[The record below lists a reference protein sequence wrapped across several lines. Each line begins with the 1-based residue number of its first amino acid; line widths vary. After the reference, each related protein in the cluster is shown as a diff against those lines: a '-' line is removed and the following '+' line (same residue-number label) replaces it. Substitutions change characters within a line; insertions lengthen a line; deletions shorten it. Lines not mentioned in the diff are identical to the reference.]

1 LVLKRLFFS
10 CALRKSCRMNP
21 LPLFR
26 SLVLLILLTSACA
39 LCPETAFAQAEGGEA
54 GGEIALET
62 DAPSDAAIAQRI
74 ATIFGEIDTL
84 SGVEISVE
92 SGVVT
97 LTGETLTA
105 DAASRAEALAL
116 RVEGVVTVENRI
128 DRDLSVSTRVAPAMG
143 GLETT
148 LQDLV
153 RIIPL
158 LALAMAVFLVLGGI
172 GWLLSRWDGLWRL
185 LAPNSFVADLLG
197 STVFSLFVVFGLVS
211 ALTLLDATAFLGA
224 LLGAAGVIGLAVGF
238 AVKDTIEN
246 YIASIMLSVRQP
258 FRPNDHV
265 VIDGQEGRVI
275 RLTSRATVLMTL
287 EGNHLRLPN
296 ALVFKAVI
304 LNYTR
309 NPERRFD
316 FVLGVDPEDDPLSAV
331 ETGLEAL
338 KALKFVMT
346 EPDPAAGIR
355 EVGDSTINLFFS
367 AWIDQTA
374 ADFLKSRSVA
384 IATVKAALDSAGF
397 TLPDPTYRLRIDSG
411 SLPTAAKPKPAPDTD
426 RAPVRPAKTP
436 SAEITDVAPD
446 TSLAERVEEE
456 RRETQ
461 AGDLL
466 SEDAPSE

>member
-1 LVLKRLFFS
+1 MTRLIF
-10 CALRKSCRMNP
+10 K
-21 LPLFR
+21 LPLA
-26 SLVLLILLTSACA
+26 LLIALASVMLALTAPA
-39 LCPETAFAQAEGGEA
+39 LAQTEGGEA
-54 GGEIALET
+54 SGEIHLQT
-62 DAPSDAAIAQRI
+62 DAPADAAIAQRI

-92 SGVVT
+92 AGVVT
-97 LTGETLTA
+97 LSGQTLTA
-105 DAASRAEALAL
+105 EAANRAEALAS

-128 DRDLSVSTRVAPAMG
+128 DRDVSVATRVAPAVG
-143 GLETT
+143 ELETT
-148 LQDLV
+148 VQDLLRV
-153 RIIPL
+153 LPL
-158 LALAMAVFLVLGGI
+158 LALAAAVFAALSVL
-172 GWLLSRWDGLWRL
+172 GWLLSRWDALWRVL
-185 LAPNSFVADLLG
+185 TPNRFVAELVG
-197 STVFSLFVVFGLVS
+197 STVFGLFLVFGLIS

-246 YIASIMLSVRQP
+246 YIASIMLSIRQP

-316 FVLGVDPEDDPLSAV
+316 FVLGVDPDDDPLSAV
-331 ETGLEAL
+331 ETGLAAL
-338 KALKFVMT
+338 KSLGFVIT
-346 EPDPAAGIR
+346 DPDPAAGIR

-367 AWIDQTA
+367 GWVDQNQ

-384 IATVKAALDSAGF
+384 IATVKAALDAAGF

-411 SLPTAAKPKPAPDTD
+411 VLPTDAAQPAQSRTAKPARPA
-426 RAPVRPAKTP
+426 PAKTP
-436 SAEITDVAPD
+436 TGEATDVAPD
-446 TSLAERVEEE
+446 HSLADRVEEE
-456 RRETQ
+456 RREDG

>member
-1 LVLKRLFFS
+1 MTLMT
-10 CALRKSCRMNP
+10 ALRP
-21 LPLFR
+21 FALLA
-26 SLVLLILLTSACA
+26 VLLSLLLAVPA
-39 LCPETAFAQAEGGEA
+39 PGFAQAEGEQT

-92 SGVVT
+92 AGVVT
-97 LTGETLTA
+97 LTGQTVTA

-128 DRDLSVSTRVAPAMG
+128 GRDVSVATRVAPAVSEF
-143 GLETT
+143 ETT

-153 RIIPL
+153 RFLPL
-158 LALAMAVFLVLGGI
+158 LALAVTVFVILSLI
-172 GWLLSRWDGLWRL
+172 GWLLSRWDAFWRL
-185 LAPNSFVADLLG
+185 LAPNAFVADLLG

-211 ALTLLDATAFLGA
+211 ALTLLDAAAFLGA

-316 FVLGVDPEDDPLSAV
+316 FVLGVDPEDDPLSAL
-331 ETGLEAL
+331 ETGL
-338 KALKFVMT
+338 KALKSLGFVMT
-346 EPDPAAGIR
+346 DPDPSAAIR
-355 EVGDSTINLFFS
+355 EVGDSTINLFF
-367 AWIDQTA
+367 AGWIDQTKS
-374 ADFLKSRSVA
+374 DFMKSRSVA
-384 IATVKAALDSAGF
+384 IATVKAALDEAGF

-411 SLPTAAKPKPAPDTD
+411 ALPAA
-426 RAPVRPAKTP
+426 P
-436 SAEITDVAPD
+436 SAKAPANAAQPAAAPSKPQTPDAADVAPD

-456 RRETQ
+456 RRE
-461 AGDLL
+461 AKSGDLL
-466 SEDAPSE
+466 SEDAPRE

>member
-1 LVLKRLFFS
+1 
-10 CALRKSCRMNP
+10 MNSLILSRP
-21 LPLFR
+21 LA
-26 SLVLLILLTSACA
+26 LLILLASAVLMVSA
-39 LCPETAFAQAEGGEA
+39 PAFAQTEGEQT

-97 LTGETLTA
+97 LMGDTLTA

-143 GLETT
+143 ELETT

-158 LALAMAVFLVLGGI
+158 LALAIAMFLVLGLI
-172 GWLLSRWDGLWRL
+172 GWILSRWDGLWRL

-316 FVLGVDPEDDPLSAV
+316 FTLGVDPEDDPLSAL
-331 ETGLEAL
+331 ETGLEAM
-338 KALKFVMT
+338 KALNFVMA
-346 EPDPAAGIR
+346 EPDPAAGIS

-367 AWIDQTA
+367 AWIDQTDS
-374 ADFLKSRSVA
+374 DFLKSRSVA
-384 IATVKAALDSAGF
+384 IATVKAALDQAGF

-411 SLPTAAKPKPAPDTD
+411 ALPTAAAQPKPAPTSD
-426 RAPVRPAKTP
+426 RASARPAKAASP
-436 SAEITDVAPD
+436 EITDVAPD

-456 RRETQ
+456 RREDTS
-461 AGDLL
+461 GDLL

>member
-1 LVLKRLFFS
+1 MTRLIFKLPLALLTALASMMLVLTAP
-10 CALRKSCRMNP
+10 AL
-21 LPLFR
+21 
-26 SLVLLILLTSACA
+26 
-39 LCPETAFAQAEGGEA
+39 AQTGGGEA
-54 GGEIALET
+54 SGEIHLQT
-62 DAPSDAAIAQRI
+62 DAPADAAIAQRI

-92 SGVVT
+92 AGVVT
-97 LTGETLTA
+97 LSGQTLTA
-105 DAASRAEALAL
+105 EAANRAEALAS

-128 DRDLSVSTRVAPAMG
+128 DRDVSVATRVAPAVG
-143 GLETT
+143 ELETT
-148 LQDLV
+148 VQDLV
-153 RIIPL
+153 RVLPL
-158 LALAMAVFLVLGGI
+158 LALAAAVFVALSVL
-172 GWLLSRWDGLWRL
+172 GWLLSRWDALWRVL
-185 LAPNSFVADLLG
+185 TPNRFVAELVG
-197 STVFSLFVVFGLVS
+197 STVFGLFLVFGLIS

-246 YIASIMLSVRQP
+246 YIASIMLSIRQP

-316 FVLGVDPEDDPLSAV
+316 FVLGVDPDDDPLSAV
-331 ETGLEAL
+331 ETGLTAL
-338 KALKFVMT
+338 KSLGFVMT
-346 EPDPAAGIR
+346 DPDPAAGIR

-367 AWIDQTA
+367 GWVDQNQ

-384 IATVKAALDSAGF
+384 IATVKAALDAAGF

-411 SLPTAAKPKPAPDTD
+411 VLPIDAAQPAQSRTAKPARPAP
-426 RAPVRPAKTP
+426 VNTP
-436 SAEITDVAPD
+436 TGEATDVAPD
-446 TSLAERVEEE
+446 HSLADRVEEE
-456 RRETQ
+456 RREDG

>member
-1 LVLKRLFFS
+1 
-10 CALRKSCRMNP
+10 MNP
-21 LPLFR
+21 LTLFR
-26 SLVLLILLTSACA
+26 SLALLILLASAFA
-39 LCPETAFAQAEGGEA
+39 LCPETAFAQVEGGEA

-62 DAPSDAAIAQRI
+62 DAPSDAAIAARI

-97 LTGETLTA
+97 LTGDTLTA
-105 DAASRAEALAL
+105 EAASRAEALAL

-143 GLETT
+143 ELETT

-153 RIIPL
+153 RVIPL
-158 LALAMAVFLVLGGI
+158 LALAIAVFLVLGGI

-211 ALTLLDATAFLGA
+211 ALTLLDAAAFLGA

-316 FVLGVDPEDDPLSAV
+316 FTLGVDPEDDPLSAL
-331 ETGLEAL
+331 ETGLEAM
-338 KALKFVMT
+338 KALNFVMA

-367 AWIDQTA
+367 AWIDQTES
-374 ADFLKSRSVA
+374 DFLKSRSVA
-384 IATVKAALDSAGF
+384 IATVKAALDQAGF
-397 TLPDPTYRLRIDSG
+397 TLPDPTYRLRIESG
-411 SLPTAAKPKPAPDTD
+411 ALPATAAQPKPAPTSD
-426 RAPVRPAKTP
+426 RASARPVKAASP
-436 SAEITDVAPD
+436 EITDVAPD
-446 TSLAERVEEE
+446 TSLAERVEAE
-456 RRETQ
+456 RREDTS
-461 AGDLL
+461 GDLL

>member
-1 LVLKRLFFS
+1 
-10 CALRKSCRMNP
+10 MNRSVFP
-21 LPLFR
+21 L
-26 SLVLLILLTSACA
+26 SLVLMIA
-39 LCPETAFAQAEGGEA
+39 LVGAMLAFTAPAYAQAESEPS
-54 GGEIALET
+54 GGEISLES
-62 DAPSDAAIAQRI
+62 DAPSDAAIARRI

-92 SGVVT
+92 AGVVT
-97 LTGETLTA
+97 LTGQTMTA
-105 DAASRAEALAL
+105 EAASRAQALAS

-128 DRDLSVSTRVAPAMG
+128 GRDVSVATRVAPAVG
-143 GLETT
+143 ELETT
-148 LQDLV
+148 VQDLV
-153 RIIPL
+153 RVLPL
-158 LALAMAVFLVLGGI
+158 LALAVLVFMALSLL
-172 GWLLSRWDGLWRL
+172 GWLLSRWDGLWRVL
-185 LAPNSFVADLLG
+185 TPNRFVAELVG
-197 STVFSLFVVFGLVS
+197 STVFGLFVVFGLVS
-211 ALTLLDATAFLGA
+211 ALNLLDATAFLGA

-316 FVLGVDPEDDPLSAV
+316 FVLGVDPEDDPLSAI
-331 ETGLEAL
+331 ETGLGAL
-338 KALKFVMT
+338 KSLTFVMT
-346 EPDPAAGIR
+346 EPDPSAGIR
-355 EVGDSTINLFFS
+355 EVGDSTINLFF
-367 AWIDQTA
+367 AGWIDQTQS
-374 ADFLKSRSVA
+374 DFMKSRSVA
-384 IATVKAALDSAGF
+384 IATVKAALDAAGF

-411 SLPTAAKPKPAPDTD
+411 ALPAASPSVKTPARTAKPPSA
-426 RAPVRPAKTP
+426 PAKP
-436 SAEITDVAPD
+436 ELADATDVAPD

-456 RRETQ
+456 RREGKS
-461 AGDLL
+461 GDLL

>member
-1 LVLKRLFFS
+1 
-10 CALRKSCRMNP
+10 MNP
-21 LPLFR
+21 LTLFR
-26 SLVLLILLTSACA
+26 SLVLLILLASACA

-54 GGEIALET
+54 GGEITLET

-143 GLETT
+143 ELETT

-158 LALAMAVFLVLGGI
+158 LALAMAVFLVLGGV

-211 ALTLLDATAFLGA
+211 ALTLLDSTAFLGA

-316 FVLGVDPEDDPLSAV
+316 FTLGVDPEDDPLSAL

-338 KALKFVMT
+338 KTLSFVMA

-355 EVGDSTINLFFS
+355 EVGDSTINLIFS
-367 AWIDQTA
+367 AWIDQTD

-384 IATVKAALDSAGF
+384 IATVKAALDEAGF

-411 SLPTAAKPKPAPDTD
+411 VLPTAAAKPKPEPDTD

-456 RRETQ
+456 RRE
-461 AGDLL
+461 AKSGDLL

>member
-1 LVLKRLFFS
+1 
-10 CALRKSCRMNP
+10 MTP
-21 LPLFR
+21 LILSRPLA
-26 SLVLLILLTSACA
+26 LLILLASAVLMVSA
-39 LCPETAFAQAEGGEA
+39 PAFAQTEGEQT

-62 DAPSDAAIAQRI
+62 DAAIAQRI

-84 SGVEISVE
+84 SSVEISVE

-97 LTGETLTA
+97 LMGDTLTA

-143 GLETT
+143 ELETT

-158 LALAMAVFLVLGGI
+158 LALAIAVFLVLGLI
-172 GWLLSRWDGLWRL
+172 GWLVSRWDGLWRL

-316 FVLGVDPEDDPLSAV
+316 FTLGVDPEDDPLSAL
-331 ETGLEAL
+331 ETGLEAM
-338 KALKFVMT
+338 KALNFVMA
-346 EPDPAAGIR
+346 EPDPAAGIS

-367 AWIDQTA
+367 AWIDQTNS
-374 ADFLKSRSVA
+374 DFLKSRSVA
-384 IATVKAALDSAGF
+384 IATVKAALDQAGF

-411 SLPTAAKPKPAPDTD
+411 ALPATAAQPKSAPTAE
-426 RAPVRPAKTP
+426 RASARPAKAP
-436 SAEITDVAPD
+436 SPEITDVAPD

-456 RRETQ
+456 RREDTS
-461 AGDLL
+461 GDLL

>member
-1 LVLKRLFFS
+1 
-10 CALRKSCRMNP
+10 MNS
-21 LPLFR
+21 LILSR
-26 SLVLLILLTSACA
+26 SLALLILLASAVLMVSA
-39 LCPETAFAQAEGGEA
+39 PAFAQTEGEQT

-62 DAPSDAAIAQRI
+62 DAPSDAAIAARI

-97 LTGETLTA
+97 LMGDTLTA
-105 DAASRAEALAL
+105 DAAGRAEALAL

-143 GLETT
+143 ELETT

-158 LALAMAVFLVLGGI
+158 LALAIAVFLVLGLI

-265 VIDGQEGRVI
+265 VIDGQEGWVI

-316 FVLGVDPEDDPLSAV
+316 FTLGVDPEDDPLSAL
-331 ETGLEAL
+331 ETGLEAM
-338 KALKFVMT
+338 KALNFVMA

-355 EVGDSTINLFFS
+355 EVGDSTINLVFS
-367 AWIDQTA
+367 AWIDQTDS
-374 ADFLKSRSVA
+374 DFLKSRSVA
-384 IATVKAALDSAGF
+384 IATVKAALDQAGF

-411 SLPTAAKPKPAPDTD
+411 ALPTAAAQPQSAPTSD
-426 RAPVRPAKTP
+426 RAPARPAKAASP
-436 SAEITDVAPD
+436 EITDVAPD

-456 RRETQ
+456 RREDTS
-461 AGDLL
+461 GDLL

>member
-1 LVLKRLFFS
+1 
-10 CALRKSCRMNP
+10 MNP

-26 SLVLLILLTSACA
+26 SLALLILLASACA
-39 LCPETAFAQAEGGEA
+39 LCPETAFAQAEDGEA

-62 DAPSDAAIAQRI
+62 DAPSDAAIAGRI
-74 ATIFGEIDTL
+74 ATIFGEIDSL

-97 LTGETLTA
+97 LTGDTLTA

-143 GLETT
+143 ELETT

-158 LALAMAVFLVLGGI
+158 LALAIAMFLVLGGV

-316 FVLGVDPEDDPLSAV
+316 FTLGVDPEDDPLSAL

-338 KALKFVMT
+338 KALSFVMT

-355 EVGDSTINLFFS
+355 EVGDSTINLIFS
-367 AWIDQTA
+367 AWIDQTD

-384 IATVKAALDSAGF
+384 IATVKAALDEAGF

-411 SLPTAAKPKPAPDTD
+411 SLPTAVAKPKPEPASD
-426 RAPVRPAKTP
+426 RASARPAKVPT
-436 SAEITDVAPD
+436 SEITDVAPD

>member
-1 LVLKRLFFS
+1 MS
-10 CALRKSCRMNP
+10 QMTHMTALRPFTLLMACLS
-21 LPLFR
+21 
-26 SLVLLILLTSACA
+26 VLLVFSASA
-39 LCPETAFAQAEGGEA
+39 WAQSEDGEA

-62 DAPSDAAIAQRI
+62 DAPSDAAIAARI
-74 ATIFGEIDTL
+74 ATIFDEIDTL

-92 SGVVT
+92 AGVVT
-97 LTGETLTA
+97 LSGQTVTA
-105 DAASRAEALAL
+105 DAAARAEALAL
-116 RVEGVVTVENRI
+116 RVDGVVTVENRI
-128 DRDLSVSTRVAPAMG
+128 GRDVSVATRVAPAVG
-143 GLETT
+143 ELEST
-148 LQDLV
+148 LEDLV
-153 RIIPL
+153 RVLPL
-158 LALAMAVFLVLGGI
+158 LALAVAVFVVLSVL
-172 GWLLSRWDGLWRL
+172 GWLLSHWDALWRL
-185 LAPNSFVADLLG
+185 LTPNRFVAELVG
-197 STVFSLFVVFGLVS
+197 SSVFGLFVVFGLVS

-316 FVLGVDPEDDPLSAV
+316 FVLGVDPDDDPLSAV
-331 ETGLEAL
+331 ETGLNAMKELA
-338 KALKFVMT
+338 FVSAD
-346 EPDPAAGIR
+346 PDPYAGIR
-355 EVGDSTINLFFS
+355 EVGDSTINLFF
-367 AWIDQTA
+367 AGWIDQTQ
-374 ADFLKSRSVA
+374 ADFNKSRSVA
-384 IATVKAALDSAGF
+384 IATVKAALDEAGF

-411 SLPTAAKPKPAPDTD
+411 ALPGAPTSQAAPSKSARKAVDGPVKPQQTGEA
-426 RAPVRPAKTP
+426 
-436 SAEITDVAPD
+436 TDVAPD

-456 RRETQ
+456 RREGQ
-461 AGDLL
+461 SGDLL

>member
-1 LVLKRLFFS
+1 
-10 CALRKSCRMNP
+10 MNP

-143 GLETT
+143 ESETT

-197 STVFSLFVVFGLVS
+197 STVFSL
-211 ALTLLDATAFLGA
+211 
-224 LLGAAGVIGLAVGF
+224 
-238 AVKDTIEN
+238 
-246 YIASIMLSVRQP
+246 
-258 FRPNDHV
+258 
-265 VIDGQEGRVI
+265 
-275 RLTSRATVLMTL
+275 
-287 EGNHLRLPN
+287 
-296 ALVFKAVI
+296 
-304 LNYTR
+304 
-309 NPERRFD
+309 
-316 FVLGVDPEDDPLSAV
+316 
-331 ETGLEAL
+331 
-338 KALKFVMT
+338 
-346 EPDPAAGIR
+346 
-355 EVGDSTINLFFS
+355 
-367 AWIDQTA
+367 
-374 ADFLKSRSVA
+374 
-384 IATVKAALDSAGF
+384 
-397 TLPDPTYRLRIDSG
+397 
-411 SLPTAAKPKPAPDTD
+411 
-426 RAPVRPAKTP
+426 
-436 SAEITDVAPD
+436 
-446 TSLAERVEEE
+446 
-456 RRETQ
+456 
-461 AGDLL
+461 
-466 SEDAPSE
+466 

>member
-1 LVLKRLFFS
+1 MT
-10 CALRKSCRMNP
+10 ALR
-21 LPLFR
+21 
-26 SLVLLILLTSACA
+26 
-39 LCPETAFAQAEGGEA
+39 AFALLVGLASCLLALTAPALAQAQDGEIS
-54 GGEIALET
+54 GDIALET

-74 ATIFGEIDTL
+74 ATIFDEIDSL

-97 LTGETLTA
+97 LTGDTLTA

-128 DRDLSVSTRVAPAMG
+128 DRDLSVSTRVAPAVG
-143 GLETT
+143 ELEATV
-148 LQDLV
+148 QDFV

-158 LALAMAVFLVLGGI
+158 LALAIAVFVTLGVL
-172 GWLLSRWDGLWRL
+172 GWLLSRWDALWRL
-185 LAPNSFVADLLG
+185 LTPNQFVAELVG

-316 FVLGVDPEDDPLSAV
+316 FTLGVDPEDDPLSAL

-338 KALKFVMT
+338 KALTFVMT
-346 EPDPAAGIR
+346 DPDPAAGIR
-355 EVGDSTINLFFS
+355 EVGDSTINLVFS

-411 SLPTAAKPKPAPDTD
+411 ALPIAATKPEPAPAAD
-426 RAPVRPAKTP
+426 RAPARAAKSP
-436 SAEITDVAPD
+436 SPEITDVAPD

-456 RRETQ
+456 RRE
-461 AGDLL
+461 AKSGDLL
-466 SEDAPSE
+466 SEDAPRE

>member
-1 LVLKRLFFS
+1 
-10 CALRKSCRMNP
+10 MNP
-21 LPLFR
+21 LTLFR
-26 SLVLLILLTSACA
+26 SLALLILLASAFA
-39 LCPETAFAQAEGGEA
+39 LCPEPAFAQTEGEQT

-92 SGVVT
+92 AGVVT
-97 LTGETLTA
+97 LTGQTVTA

-128 DRDLSVSTRVAPAMG
+128 GRDVSVATRVAPAVSEF
-143 GLETT
+143 ETT

-153 RIIPL
+153 RFLPL
-158 LALAMAVFLVLGGI
+158 LALAVTVFVILSLI
-172 GWLLSRWDGLWRL
+172 GWLLSRWDAFWRL
-185 LAPNSFVADLLG
+185 LAPNAFVADLLG

-211 ALTLLDATAFLGA
+211 ALTLLDAAAFLGA

-316 FVLGVDPEDDPLSAV
+316 FVLGVDPEDDPLSAL
-331 ETGLEAL
+331 ETGL
-338 KALKFVMT
+338 KALKSLGFVMT
-346 EPDPAAGIR
+346 DPDPSAGIR
-355 EVGDSTINLFFS
+355 EVGDSTINLFF
-367 AWIDQTA
+367 AGWIDQTKS
-374 ADFLKSRSVA
+374 DFMKSRSVA
-384 IATVKAALDSAGF
+384 IATVKAALDEAGF

-411 SLPTAAKPKPAPDTD
+411 ALPVAPSAKA
-426 RAPVRPAKTP
+426 PAKAAQPAAAPSKPQTP
-436 SAEITDVAPD
+436 DAADVAPD

-456 RRETQ
+456 RRE
-461 AGDLL
+461 AKSGDLL
-466 SEDAPSE
+466 SEDAPRE

>member
-1 LVLKRLFFS
+1 
-10 CALRKSCRMNP
+10 MNP
-21 LPLFR
+21 LTLFR
-26 SLVLLILLTSACA
+26 SLALLILLASACA
-39 LCPETAFAQAEGGEA
+39 LCPETAFAQVEGGEA
-54 GGEIALET
+54 AGEIALET

-97 LTGETLTA
+97 LTGDTLTA

-116 RVEGVVTVENRI
+116 RVEGVVTVENQI
-128 DRDLSVSTRVAPAMG
+128 DRDLSVATRVAPAMG
-143 GLETT
+143 ELETT

-153 RIIPL
+153 RVIPL
-158 LALAMAVFLVLGGI
+158 LALAMAVFVILGGI

-211 ALTLLDATAFLGA
+211 ALTLLDAAAFLGA

-316 FVLGVDPEDDPLSAV
+316 FTLGVDPEDDPLSAL

-338 KALKFVMT
+338 KALSFVMA

-355 EVGDSTINLFFS
+355 EVGDSTINLNFS
-367 AWIDQTA
+367 AWIDQTD

-411 SLPTAAKPKPAPDTD
+411 SLPGVRPSPSKSAPATGGDEVSVALQPKPQ
-426 RAPVRPAKTP
+426 PVRP
-436 SAEITDVAPD
+436 
-446 TSLAERVEEE
+446 
-456 RRETQ
+456 
-461 AGDLL
+461 
-466 SEDAPSE
+466 

>member
-1 LVLKRLFFS
+1 MTLMT
-10 CALRKSCRMNP
+10 ALRAFALLVGLASC
-21 LPLFR
+21 
-26 SLVLLILLTSACA
+26 LLALTAPA
-39 LCPETAFAQAEGGEA
+39 LAQAEDGESS
-54 GGEIALET
+54 GDIALET

-92 SGVVT
+92 AGVVT

-128 DRDLSVSTRVAPAMG
+128 DRDLSVSTRVAPAVG
-143 GLETT
+143 ELEATI
-148 LQDLV
+148 QDFV

-158 LALAMAVFLVLGGI
+158 LALAIAVFVTLGVL
-172 GWLLSRWDGLWRL
+172 GWLLSRWDALWRL
-185 LAPNSFVADLLG
+185 LTPNQFVAELVG

-316 FVLGVDPEDDPLSAV
+316 FTLGVDPEDDPLSAL
-331 ETGLEAL
+331 ETGLAAL
-338 KALKFVMT
+338 KALTFVMT
-346 EPDPAAGIR
+346 DPDPAAGIR
-355 EVGDSTINLFFS
+355 EVGDSTINLVFS
-367 AWIDQTA
+367 AWIDQTD

-411 SLPTAAKPKPAPDTD
+411 ALPTAATKPEPAPAAN
-426 RAPVRPAKTP
+426 RAPARAAKAP
-436 SAEITDVAPD
+436 GPEITDVAPD

-456 RRETQ
+456 RRE
-461 AGDLL
+461 AKSGDLL
-466 SEDAPSE
+466 SEDAPRE

>member
-1 LVLKRLFFS
+1 MNSLILSRPL
-10 CALRKSCRMNP
+10 AL
-21 LPLFR
+21 
-26 SLVLLILLTSACA
+26 LVLLASAVLMVSA
-39 LCPETAFAQAEGGEA
+39 PAFAQTEGEQT

-84 SGVEISVE
+84 SGVEIRVE

-97 LTGETLTA
+97 LMGDTLTA

-143 GLETT
+143 ELETT

-158 LALAMAVFLVLGGI
+158 LALAIAVFLVLGLI

-316 FVLGVDPEDDPLSAV
+316 FTLGVDPEDDPLSAL
-331 ETGLEAL
+331 ETGLEAM
-338 KALKFVMT
+338 KALNFVMA

-355 EVGDSTINLFFS
+355 EVGDSTINLVFS
-367 AWIDQTA
+367 AWIDQTDS
-374 ADFLKSRSVA
+374 DFLKSRSVA
-384 IATVKAALDSAGF
+384 IATVKAALDQAGF

-411 SLPTAAKPKPAPDTD
+411 ALPTAAAQPKSAPSAE
-426 RAPVRPAKTP
+426 RASARPAKAP
-436 SAEITDVAPD
+436 SPEITDVAPD

-456 RRETQ
+456 RREDTS
-461 AGDLL
+461 GDLL

>member
-1 LVLKRLFFS
+1 
-10 CALRKSCRMNP
+10 MNRSVFP
-21 LPLFR
+21 LPLVLMIA
-26 SLVLLILLTSACA
+26 LVGVMLAFTA
-39 LCPETAFAQAEGGEA
+39 PAFAQAESEPS
-54 GGEIALET
+54 GGEISLES
-62 DAPSDAAIAQRI
+62 DAPSDAAIARRI

-92 SGVVT
+92 AGVVT
-97 LTGETLTA
+97 LTGQTMTA
-105 DAASRAEALAL
+105 EAASRAQALAS

-128 DRDLSVSTRVAPAMG
+128 GRDVSVATRVAPAVG
-143 GLETT
+143 ELETT

-153 RIIPL
+153 RVLPL
-158 LALAMAVFLVLGGI
+158 LALAVAVFVVLSLL
-172 GWLLSRWDGLWRL
+172 GWLLSRWDALWRVL
-185 LAPNSFVADLLG
+185 TPNRFVAELVG
-197 STVFSLFVVFGLVS
+197 STVFGLFVVFGLVS
-211 ALTLLDATAFLGA
+211 ALNLLDATAFLGA

-246 YIASIMLSVRQP
+246 YIASIMLSIRQP

-265 VIDGQEGRVI
+265 IIDGQEGRVI

-316 FVLGVDPEDDPLSAV
+316 FVLGVDPDDDPLSAV
-331 ETGLEAL
+331 ETGLSAMKRL
-338 KALKFVMT
+338 GFVMT
-346 EPDPAAGIR
+346 DPDPSAGIR
-355 EVGDSTINLFFS
+355 EVGDSTINLFF
-367 AWIDQTA
+367 AGWIDQTRS
-374 ADFLKSRSVA
+374 DFNKSRSVA
-384 IATVKAALDSAGF
+384 IATVKAALDQAGF

-411 SLPTAAKPKPAPDTD
+411 VAPVAPAKATPVKPAEPKP
-426 RAPVRPAKTP
+426 VQPARTP
-436 SAEITDVAPD
+436 TVDASDVAPD

-456 RRETQ
+456 RREGKS
-461 AGDLL
+461 GDLL

>member
-1 LVLKRLFFS
+1 
-10 CALRKSCRMNP
+10 MTP
-21 LPLFR
+21 LTLFR
-26 SLVLLILLTSACA
+26 SLALLILLASAFA

-62 DAPSDAAIAQRI
+62 DAPSDAAIAARI

-97 LTGETLTA
+97 LTGDTLTA

-128 DRDLSVSTRVAPAMG
+128 DRDLSVATRVAPAMG
-143 GLETT
+143 ELETT

-158 LALAMAVFLVLGGI
+158 LALAIAVFLVLGLI
-172 GWLLSRWDGLWRL
+172 GWLLSRWGGLWRL

-211 ALTLLDATAFLGA
+211 ALTLLDAAAFLGA

-316 FVLGVDPEDDPLSAV
+316 FTLGVDPEDDPLSAL

-338 KALKFVMT
+338 KALSFVMA

-355 EVGDSTINLFFS
+355 EVGDSTINLIFS
-367 AWIDQTA
+367 AWIDQTD

-384 IATVKAALDSAGF
+384 IATVKAALDEAGF

-411 SLPTAAKPKPAPDTD
+411 SLPGAPSPSK
-426 RAPVRPAKTP
+426 APAKAATKSP
-436 SAEITDVAPD
+436 SAPAKAPTGEAVDVAPD

-456 RRETQ
+456 RRE
-461 AGDLL
+461 AKSGDLL
-466 SEDAPSE
+466 SEDAPRE

>member
-1 LVLKRLFFS
+1 
-10 CALRKSCRMNP
+10 MN
-21 LPLFR
+21 LLTLSR
-26 SLVLLILLTSACA
+26 SLALLILLASACA
-39 LCPETAFAQAEGGEA
+39 LCPETAFAQTEGGEA

-92 SGVVT
+92 SGVVI

-105 DAASRAEALAL
+105 EAASRAEALAL

-128 DRDLSVSTRVAPAMG
+128 ERDLSVSTRVAPAMG
-143 GLETT
+143 ELETT

-153 RIIPL
+153 RVIPL
-158 LALAMAVFLVLGGI
+158 LALAMAVFLVLGGV

-316 FVLGVDPEDDPLSAV
+316 FTLGVDPEDDPLSAL

-338 KALKFVMT
+338 KALSFVMA

-355 EVGDSTINLFFS
+355 EVGDSTINLIFS
-367 AWIDQTA
+367 AWIDQTD

-384 IATVKAALDSAGF
+384 IATVKAALDAAGF

-411 SLPTAAKPKPAPDTD
+411 SLPATPSPSKAPARAATKSPSA
-426 RAPVRPAKTP
+426 PAKAPTGE
-436 SAEITDVAPD
+436 AVDVAPD

-466 SEDAPSE
+466 SEDAPRE